1 MDRFESKRFSS
12 LRLRILSTTAAA
24 AAAAAAADAAGDDL
38 LLSRSALKSL
48 WQQSEPIECWTK
60 LLFIKD
66 LLFCL
71 LLLLDFFEML
81 LETLAAAAT
90 AALLFEIKA

>member
-48 WQQSEPIECWTK
+48 WQQSEAIECWTK

-71 LLLLDFFEML
+71 LLLDFFEIL